1 MRGITRSLALIS
13 LSLCYVNAYAT
24 APGFYIG
31 IGLGPATNDGKNTK
45 LYTQPKPPP
54 GTGVPSSPRSKQ
66 FASNFFMGYQMNRF
80 AAFEGGV
87 TFFNNVNFEPKSG
100 ASEPTATARVRTL
113 NLLLKGILPFGTI
126 FDVYAKGGVAITYL
140 TTSGALNW
148 NGKSTRNLM
157 YRPQISFGASYSIN
171 QSWVADISLT
181 RIMVGSVVNNM
192 TYAAISLSYH
202 FVDRYCGQFLC
213 DD

>member
-24 APGFYIG
+24 AAGLYIG
-31 IGLGPATNDGKNTK
+31 FGLGPATNDGKTTK
-45 LYTQPKPPP
+45 LFTQPKPPL
-54 GTGVPSSPRSKQ
+54 GTGVPANPRSNQ
-66 FASNFFMGYQMNRF
+66 FGGDVFVGYQWNRF
-80 AAFEGGV
+80 AAFEGGI
-87 TFFNNVNFEPKSG
+87 TIFNNINFEPKSG
-100 ASEPTATARVRTL
+100 ASDPTATARVRTF
-113 NLLLKGILPFGTI
+113 NLLGKGILPFGDL
-126 FDVYAKGGVAITYL
+126 FDVYLKGGVAITYL

-148 NGKSTRNLM
+148 NGKSTRTLS
-157 YRPQISFGASYSIN
+157 YRPQFSIGASYYLN
-171 QSWVADISLT
+171 QSWVVDVSLT

-213 DD
+213 D